1 MSLFLE
7 RLKRHIENVPDREM
21 TMEHYFFNGFV

>member
-7 RLKRHIENVPDREM
+7 NFKRHIENVPEREM
-21 TMEHYFFNGFV
+21 SIEHYFFNGFV